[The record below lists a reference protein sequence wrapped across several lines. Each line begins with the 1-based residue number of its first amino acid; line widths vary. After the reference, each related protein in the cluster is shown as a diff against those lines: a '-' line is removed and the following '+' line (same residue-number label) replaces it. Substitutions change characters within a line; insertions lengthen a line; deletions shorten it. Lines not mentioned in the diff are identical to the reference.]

1 MTAGH
6 TAYIS
11 GPGLQA
17 GRAVFRRE
25 EHFLDETHRT
35 LNEVHVKNKLWVG
48 FLLILICFC
57 TFLFSYVYEDAKK
70 TAIDDLNQKQMSYAR
85 QAGIGIED
93 FFKQWTNQLLSISR
107 MDDVAELNRT
117 GRNYLAFTYELNKD
131 NLMTVIRVDA
141 RGKVVFIAPAGI
153 EAVGQDISQRQ
164 HMKYLM
170 ATGQPA
176 VSEVFK
182 SVGGFDMVALH
193 VPVVRHGKFMGTIGI
208 GINFEKLAGRYLEG
222 IKIGETGYAWM
233 ISRDG
238 KELYCPVPGHMG
250 NSVFDNCRDYPGI
263 IAMARE
269 MVLGRQGVTTYVY
282 DQIRDQQVETVR
294 KHAVYMPIRI
304 GQTFWSLVVAS
315 SEGEVLASLTRFRN
329 NLIMIIALILVGGAV
344 FSFLGLRG
352 WFIIRERHKRMQT
365 ESALQE
371 SEERFRMTFYI
382 SPDAAAITRLEDGT
396 IVDINEGFTRLAG
409 YSREEA
415 VGRTSRELGIWRNL
429 EDRDKLAQT
438 LTESGYCENM
448 EADFVTKDGAVM
460 TALISARIILLGGVP
475 HMLSITRDVSERKKA
490 ENALRE
496 SEARLKEI
504 IEFLPDATFV
514 IDKDRKVIAW
524 NRAIEEMTGVGKELI
539 LGKGD
544 YEYAVPF
551 YGERRPVLIDLVL
564 SPQES
569 MENSYRKVWRQGD
582 LLIGE
587 AYLPDLK
594 GRPVYLFNTASPLY
608 DISGAVMGAIETI
621 RDITDHRLMEEELA
635 SEHERLAAILDG
647 IPIPAFMIDRDR
659 IVTLWNRSIELVT
672 GKEKS
677 EMMGRELDMHFLF
690 KGASQEPTLAELVLN
705 STDEEIVKY
714 HGTGTI
720 RKSDIFP
727 GAFES
732 SASIYPHG
740 EERIV
745 SIQAARVYNR
755 KGEII
760 GTVQTAQDI
769 TERIRNQKEQEKLQ
783 AQLIQAQKMEAVGTL
798 AGGIAH
804 DFNNILT
811 GIIGYTELYK
821 DKVRE
826 PKVHHSM
833 EQVLKAANRAKD
845 LVAQILTFSRKADR
859 EKMPVLLGPIV
870 KEVVKFMR
878 ASLPATIEIS
888 YAIETASDVVMA
900 DATQMHQVLMNLCT
914 NAGHAMK
921 DTGGLLS
928 IELKEVAMDAMHLI
942 HRPALTIG
950 RYLELSVRDTGHG
963 ISPGNQERIFEP
975 YFTTKQKGEGTGLGL
990 AVVHGIVRDHGGD
1003 IRVYS
1008 EPGRGS
1014 IFRILLPL
1022 MESEVGSEQ
1031 IVAETPSAG
1040 QGETILFIDDEKMV
1054 VELSK
1059 EVLETLGYRVVA
1071 ETDPRKAVEAFA
1083 NESNAFDLVITDKT
1097 MPHLTGFDVAREIK
1111 RVRPDIPVIL
1121 CSGIQEKGDM
1131 DKLPTLDISRLI
1143 KKPAAMSELARAI
1156 REVLGT
1162 EKR

>member
-1 MTAGH
+1 
-6 TAYIS
+6 
-11 GPGLQA
+11 
-17 GRAVFRRE
+17 
-25 EHFLDETHRT
+25 
-35 LNEVHVKNKLWVG
+35 VKNKLWVG

-70 TAIDDLNQKQMSYAR
+70 TAIADLNQKQMSYAR

-107 MDDVAELNRT
+107 MDDIVELNRT
-117 GRNYLAFTYELNKD
+117 GRNYLAFTYELNKGD
-131 NLMTVIRVDA
+131 LMTVVRVDA
-141 RGKVVFIAPAGI
+141 RGRVVFIAPAGI
-153 EAVGQDISQRQ
+153 EAVGQDLSRRQ
-164 HMKYLM
+164 HIRYLM

-193 VPVVRHGKFMGTIGI
+193 VPVVKHGKFMGTVGV

-269 MVLGRQGVTTYVY
+269 MIQGRQGITTYDY
-282 DQIRDQQVETVR
+282 NQIRDQEVEKVR
-294 KHAVYMPIRI
+294 KLAVYMPVRI

-315 SEGEVLASLTRFRN
+315 SEGEVLASLTQFRN

-352 WFIIRERHKRMQT
+352 WFIIRERRKRSQT

-382 SPDAAAITRLEDGT
+382 SPDATAITRLEDGT
-396 IVDINEGFTRLAG
+396 IEDINEGFTRLTG

-415 VGRTSRELGIWRNL
+415 VGRTSRELGLWRTL
-429 EDRDKLAQT
+429 EDRDKLART
-438 LTESGYCENM
+438 LRDNGYCENM
-448 EADFVTKDGAVM
+448 ETDFVIKSGAIV
-460 TALISARIILLGGVP
+460 TVLISARIILLGGIP
-475 HMLSITRDVSERKKA
+475 HVLSVTRDVSERKKA

-524 NRAIEEMTGVGKELI
+524 NKAMEDMTGVGKEAM
-539 LGKGD
+539 LGKGN

-564 SPQES
+564 SPQEA
-569 MENSYRKVWRQGD
+569 MESSYRAVQRQGD

-587 AYLPDLK
+587 AYLPDLR
-594 GRPVYLFNTASPLY
+594 GRAVYLFNTASPLY
-608 DISGAVMGAIETI
+608 DTSGIVVGAIETI
-621 RDITDHRLMEEELA
+621 RDITEHRLMEEELA

-647 IPIPAFMIDRDR
+647 IPIPAFMIDRNR

-672 GKEKS
+672 GKERS
-677 EMMGRELDMHFLF
+677 EMMGRELDMYFLF
-690 KGASQEPTLAELVLN
+690 KDVKEPTLAELVLN
-705 STDEEIVKY
+705 STDEEIVKN
-714 HGTGTI
+714 HGKGTI

-760 GTVQTAQDI
+760 GAVQTAQDI

-845 LVAQILTFSRKADR
+845 LVTQILTFSRKADR

-878 ASLPATIEIS
+878 ASLPTTIEIS
-888 YAIETASDVVMA
+888 YRIEAPSDIVMA

-921 DTGGLLS
+921 DTGGVLS
-928 IELKEVAMDAMHLI
+928 IELREVAMDAMHLI
-942 HRPALTIG
+942 HRPALAIG

-963 ISPGNQERIFEP
+963 ISPENQERIFEP
-975 YFTTKQKGEGTGLGL
+975 YFTTKRKGEGTGLGL

-1022 MESEVGSEQ
+1022 MESEVGSVQEGT
-1031 IVAETPSAG
+1031 ETPSAG
-1040 QGETILFIDDEKMV
+1040 RGEMILFIDDERMV
-1054 VELSK
+1054 VELGK
-1059 EVLETLGYRVVA
+1059 EVLETLGYRVIA

-1097 MPHLTGFDVAREIK
+1097 MPHLTGFDVASEIK
-1111 RVRPDIPVIL
+1111 RLRPDIPVIL
-1121 CSGIQEKGDM
+1121 CSGIQEKGDL
-1131 DKLPTLDISRLI
+1131 DKLSFLGISRLI
-1143 KKPAAMSELARAI
+1143 KKPAAMNELARTI

-1162 EKR
+1162 DKS